1 MDDKLSLEEQMKR
14 LKQHFGA
21 IVATVKD
28 LKQKYE
34 AQNAQIK
41 EIVEIQGVVDE
52 VVVTNS
58 DAIKHIKNEMLVE
71 NSVEETNEENV
82 HNPKTMRE
90 VIETQQGMDK
100 TISKNSD
107 TIKELDKEI
116 KCILKE
122 KNCKDVSRK
131 RIDDAISRLDQEI
144 KELKKENVSTEEVVS
159 EKEKTFKRCRY
170 HNTGYCK
177 YKEKCRFT
185 HPEVVC
191 KDQQCEGKRCDK
203 RHPKACKWME
213 REEGCRRKDHCK
225 YSHDIPENKTFRKG
239 NTFKCAS
246 CKHAWSQ
253 SKFVVK
259 HELNNMQVFFCLNC
273 EDWVQ
278 DKSKVLEDGWAL
290 FDQAGNLRYDV

>member
-1 MDDKLSLEEQMKR
+1 
-14 LKQHFGA
+14 
-21 IVATVKD
+21 
-28 LKQKYE
+28 
-34 AQNAQIK
+34 
-41 EIVEIQGVVDE
+41 
-52 VVVTNS
+52 
-58 DAIKHIKNEMLVE
+58 
-71 NSVEETNEENV
+71 
-82 HNPKTMRE
+82 MRE
-90 VIETQQGMDK
+90 VIEIQHGMDK

-107 TIKELDKEI
+107 TIKVLDKEI

-122 KNCKDVSRK
+122 KNHKDVRRK
-131 RIDDAISRLDQEI
+131 EIDDAINRLDEEL
-144 KELKKENVSTEEVVS
+144 KELKKEKKEKVSTGEALVS
-159 EKEKTFKRCRY
+159 EKEKVLKRCRY
-170 HNTGYCK
+170 HNTGFCK
-177 YKEKCRFT
+177 YKAKCRFT

-225 YSHDIPENKTFRKG
+225 YSHDIPENKKSTNKV